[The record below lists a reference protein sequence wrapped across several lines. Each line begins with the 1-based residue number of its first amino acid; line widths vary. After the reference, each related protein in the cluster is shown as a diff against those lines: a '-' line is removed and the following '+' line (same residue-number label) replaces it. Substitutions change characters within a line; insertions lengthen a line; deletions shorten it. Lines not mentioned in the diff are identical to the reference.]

1 MRKTRKKW
9 KDMLRHGRINIFAFL
24 VLVILASSG
33 LLLLRTKLLQNAQSL
48 GMSLSRNYAA
58 EESNNLTVYKT
69 LLSFGTQSMETR
81 IKDGLSEEELSE
93 WIQMYF
99 QRLQAVLGVES
110 VDPYA
115 VINGKII
122 AANPWEDDDTYNIY
136 ETQWYQRAIAAEGEV
151 IFTDVY
157 TDAIYNKPGH
167 YYSSK
172 NAPILMAC

>member
-1 MRKTRKKW
+1 M
-9 KDMLRHGRINIFAFL
+9 
-24 VLVILASSG
+24 
-33 LLLLRTKLLQNAQSL
+33 
-48 GMSLSRNYAA
+48 
-58 EESNNLTVYKT
+58 
-69 LLSFGTQSMETR
+69 
-81 IKDGLSEEELSE
+81 GLSQEELSE

-99 QRLQAVLGVES
+99 QRLQAVLGES

-136 ETQWYQRAIAAEGEV
+136 GTQWYQRAIVAEGEV

-157 TDAIYNKPGH
+157 TDAIYNKPVITIAQ
-167 YYSSK
+167 

>member
-69 LLSFGTQSMETR
+69 LLSFG
-81 IKDGLSEEELSE
+81 
-93 WIQMYF
+93 
-99 QRLQAVLGVES
+99 
-110 VDPYA
+110 
-115 VINGKII
+115 
-122 AANPWEDDDTYNIY
+122 
-136 ETQWYQRAIAAEGEV
+136 
-151 IFTDVY
+151 IF
-157 TDAIYNKPGH
+157 
-167 YYSSK
+167 
-172 NAPILMAC
+172 